1 MRVLHNGV
9 FDTITGRYG
18 SRSTMFLG
26 RGAKTYDFVRK
37 YVPSSVVGFMM
48 GRIERSTADEGWWL
62 SESWE
67 QFEGEDGA
75 A

>member
-9 FDTITGRYG
+9 FDTVTGRYG
-18 SRSTMFLG
+18 SRSTIFLG
-26 RGAKTYDFVRK
+26 RGAKTYDFVGK

-48 GRIERSTADEGWWL
+48 GRIERDAVDEGWGL

-67 QFEGEDGA
+67 HFEKDVV
-75 A
+75 